1 MSIKTWFPIE
11 DNLDEIKRK
20 TNYNSNHGW
29 GLDSERNGSF
39 NRVKTYVREGK
50 GKISIRTSMKPVF
63 YLGTNNVL
71 YNTNLFL
78 FNEKEKQGII
88 NNKKN
93 WHSASQHKISPEL
106 YYYGYYKG
114 RKLKHLKNGNFFT
127 EIHLCIISQGYDT
140 DLDTY
145 YNDLKKTISRQPN
158 REVRTLSDTDK
169 YIADQLVQLL
179 QKTTKEMGTICFD
192 LKPANCVINIRTH
205 EVKLIDWDEDW
216 CRSYNFLTKKDHSIA
231 KLTGLLSI
239 MFMANQFLRWSEWN
253 IFAAYFAEKKYNS
266 LLTEGDE
273 FYRRHLIP
281 SLKTLYC
288 SSMETGSGSGNSIMA
303 LNYQLDD
310 IKPLFYGEKS
320 LKGERTDAKNRRLF
334 KKKCDKIFE
343 LLWERTLLLK
353 ENVTYVSTMNGGK
366 TKGKRGTKTK
376 RRKGKRG
383 KRTRGKRNNVGKY

>member
-1 MSIKTWFPIE
+1 MSIKAWFPIE
-11 DNLDEIKRK
+11 KDLDDIKRK
-20 TNYNSNHGW
+20 TGYTSNQGW
-29 GLDSERNGSF
+29 VLLSENTGAF
-39 NRVKTYVREGK
+39 NRVKTYVGPGQ

-63 YLGTNNVL
+63 YLGTNGVL
-71 YNTNLFL
+71 YNTNLIPFM
-78 FNEKEKQGII
+78 EKEKQETI
-88 NNKKN
+88 NNNKN
-93 WHSASQHKISPEL
+93 WRLASQHKISPEL

-114 RKLKHLKNGNFFT
+114 RTLRHLKNGSFFT
-127 EIHLCIISQGYDT
+127 EIHLCVISQGYDT

-145 YNDLKKTISRQPN
+145 YSNIEKTIVRQANP
-158 REVRTLSDTDK
+158 EVRILSDTDK
-169 YIADQLVQLL
+169 YIADQLVLL
-179 QKTTKEMGTICFD
+179 LLKTTKEMGTICFD

-216 CRSYNFLTKKDHSIA
+216 CRSYNFLTKKDQSMA
-231 KLTGLLSI
+231 KLTGLLST

-266 LLTEGDE
+266 LLTKGDK

-310 IKPLFYGEKS
+310 IKPLFNGEKS
-320 LKGERTDAKNRRLF
+320 LKDEGTAAKNRRLF

-353 ENVTYVSTMNGGK
+353 RNVTYESTMSGGK
-366 TKGKRGTKTK
+366 TKGKRGKKTK
-376 RRKGKRG
+376 QRKGKRG
-383 KRTRGKRNNVGKY
+383 KRTRGKRNNV